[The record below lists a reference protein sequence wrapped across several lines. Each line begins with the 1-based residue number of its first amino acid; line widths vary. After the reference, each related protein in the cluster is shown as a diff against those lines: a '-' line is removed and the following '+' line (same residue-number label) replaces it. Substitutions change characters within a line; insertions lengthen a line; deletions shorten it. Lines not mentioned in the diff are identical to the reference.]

1 MISNLPSVK
10 AVGILGDK
18 YVDGP
23 RKRAKLW
30 RRKDSLREERAVRVG
45 GGLWDDS
52 PLCVD
57 SARSLLRACFSRA
70 TVPSC
75 GKCRWA
81 CAPPSIFA
89 VLAGQFFVVPH
100 HATWHLQYLRSRLAP
115 NFGTHG
121 NQERSAM
128 VSHCARATLSRAPQA
143 VPAWHAKPF
152 SPSGLR
158 FLQGLWRKKCG
169 CLPRSRACTLVRL
182 CFYGLCR
189 LNRSSPTCEGA
200 PAREVATCLHGT
212 RWMWS
217 AGESRRMRL

>member
-23 RKRAKLW
+23 RKRAKRW

-45 GGLWDDS
+45 EVCGTTVLYAWTARVVSCARAS
-52 PLCVD
+52 PERLCRAVGNVD
-57 SARSLLRACFSRA
+57 
-70 TVPSC
+70 
-75 GKCRWA
+75 GH
-81 CAPPSIFA
+81 APPSIFA

-128 VSHCARATLSRAPQA
+128 VSRCARATLSRAPQA
-143 VPAWHAKPF
+143 APAWHAKPF

>member
-45 GGLWDDS
+45 EVCGTTVLYAWTARVVSCARAS
-52 PLCVD
+52 PERLCRAVGNVD
-57 SARSLLRACFSRA
+57 GHAPPLDLRGFGRA
-70 TVPSC
+70 ILRGAPSCHMALAVPSQSS
-75 GKCRWA
+75 
-81 CAPPSIFA
+81 CA
-89 VLAGQFFVVPH
+89 
-100 HATWHLQYLRSRLAP
+100 

-128 VSHCARATLSRAPQA
+128 VSRCARATLSRAPQA
-143 VPAWHAKPF
+143 APAWHAKPF